1 MEKPFLK
8 WVGGKTQ
15 ILDHVLELFPK
26 DMEQYHEPFLGGGSV
41 LLGLLSLR
49 AKGEIRVG
57 QVFASDVNLGLISLY
72 QNIQSRVE
80 EVLTLAQGL
89 FDGLDACTG
98 TTVNRKDLTPDPS
111 KETFY
116 FSIRRRF
123 NEVDRTTVEAS
134 AMFLFLNKTCFRGV
148 YREGPN
154 GFNVPYGN
162 YKTVHLDAD
171 HLRRVSRLIQGVV
184 FTAEPF
190 QSSLS
195 KVHGFVYV
203 DPPYAP
209 LNATS
214 FVGYQASGFH
224 LEDHQALFQL
234 CKQKQFL
241 MSNADVE
248 LVREAFV
255 GYPMTVISC
264 RRAIHSKNPETRT
277 NELLIGVAPPSD
289 AGAPP

>member
-15 ILDHVLELFPK
+15 ILDQVLEQFPREI
-26 DMEQYHEPFLGGGSV
+26 DQYHEPFLGGGSV

-49 AKGEIRVG
+49 EKGIIRVG
-57 QVFASDVNLGLISLY
+57 TVFASDVNIGLIGLY
-72 QNIQSRVE
+72 RNVQEKVE
-80 EVLTLAQGL
+80 EVLTATQAL
-89 FDGLDACTG
+89 FDELDTCTG
-98 TTVNRKDLTPDPS
+98 TTVNRKEMTLNPS
-111 KETFY
+111 KETYY
-116 FSIRRRF
+116 FLIRRRF
-123 NEVDRTTVEAS
+123 NAVDRTTVEAS
-134 AMFLFLNKTCFRGV
+134 AMFLFLNRTCFRGV

-171 HLRRVSRLIQGVV
+171 HLRRVSRLIQDVV

-190 QSSLS
+190 QSSLQ
-195 KVHGFVYV
+195 KVEGFVYL

-214 FVGYQASGFH
+214 FVGYQASGFV
-224 LEDHQALFQL
+224 DHETLFRL
-234 CKQKQFL
+234 CKKYNFL
-241 MSNADVE
+241 MSNADVP
-248 LVREAFV
+248 LVRDAFV
-255 GYPMTVISC
+255 GYPTSVISC

-277 NELLIGVAPPSD
+277 NEVLIRFEPA
-289 AGAPP
+289 

>member
-15 ILDHVLELFPK
+15 ILDQVLEQFPK

-41 LLGLLSLR
+41 LLGLLSR
-49 AKGEIRVG
+49 KAKGDIRVG
-57 QVFASDVNLGLISLY
+57 TVFASDVNVGLISLY
-72 QNIQSRVE
+72 QNVQTRVE
-80 EVLTLAQGL
+80 ELLTVAQGL
-89 FDGLDACTG
+89 FAELDACTG
-98 TTVNRKDLTPDPS
+98 LTVNRKEMTPDPS
-111 KETFY
+111 KETYY

-123 NEVDRTTVEAS
+123 NAVDRTTVEAS

-162 YKTVHLDAD
+162 YKTVLLDAD
-171 HLRRVSRLIQGVV
+171 HLCRVSRLIQGVV

-190 QSSLS
+190 QSAFQ
-195 KVHGFVYV
+195 KVTGFVYV

-209 LNATS
+209 INSTS

-224 LEDHQALFQL
+224 LEDHQSLFQL
-234 CKQKQFL
+234 CKQKRFL

-248 LVREAFV
+248 LVREAFL

-277 NELLIGVAPPSD
+277 NELLIRF
-289 AGAPP
+289 

>member
-15 ILDHVLELFPK
+15 ILDHVLEQFPK

-98 TTVNRKDLTPDPS
+98 TTVNRKEMTPDPS

-116 FSIRRRF
+116 FSIRSRF
-123 NEVDRTTVEAS
+123 NKVDRTTVEAS

-190 QSSLS
+190 PSAFQRIN
-195 KVHGFVYV
+195 GFVYV

-209 LNATS
+209 INPTS

-248 LVREAFV
+248 LVREAFA

-277 NELLIGVAPPSD
+277 NELLIGGAPPSD